1 MARFLLRLCR
11 ATPLLALLLT
21 LGLPAPA
28 RGAEE
33 GRFCGPPQ
41 SPVLVSARLPILKA
55 GNVPDFLA
63 TNQIARQNTI
73 ATYANIAERLL
84 AIPGGPVGP
93 EDLQPLF
100 RFLNGMH
107 DTMVNSADQ
116 GIGQALA
123 DGFLSAVEDLYAR
136 NPVPLRRIR
145 FSYSH
150 PALAKPEEDAPTYVL
165 YGQYTVVGAQQLRLT
180 ITVLRTD
187 TAEQRSFSAIAP
199 LTQVSAAVA
208 QHFFDAFQ
216 RPELAEFVDP
226 MPKTEW
232 VPLPATLA
240 VQDVLTT
247 QARAVCAAQGA
258 RLPTRLEIT
267 LGAAFGPYFTG
278 VGFDPSRYYTIEDEN
293 GLQVMNLYSSECLP
307 PAPRQKAA
315 VLCIRDL

>member
-1 MARFLLRLCR
+1 MIRSFLRLRR
-11 ATPLLALLLT
+11 AAPLLALLA
-21 LGLPAPA
+21 LGLFPPAQ
-28 RGAEE
+28 GAEG
-33 GRFCGPPQ
+33 GRFCGPSQ
-41 SPVLVSARLPILKA
+41 SPVQVSARLPILKA
-55 GNVPDFLA
+55 GNIPDFLA
-63 TNQIARQNTI
+63 TNQMARQNAIT
-73 ATYANIAERLL
+73 TYAAIAERLL
-84 AIPGGPVGP
+84 AIPDGPVGP
-93 EDLQPLF
+93 EDIQPLF
-100 RFLNGMH
+100 RFLASMH

-150 PALAKPEEDAPTYVL
+150 PALADLEEDAPTYVL
-165 YGQYTVVGAQQLRLT
+165 YGQYSVVSAQQLRLT

-187 TAEQRSFSAIAP
+187 TGEQRSFSAIAP

-208 QHFFDAFQ
+208 QSFFDAFQ
-216 RPELAEFVDP
+216 RPELAEFINP

-258 RLPTRLEIT
+258 RLPTRLEMT

-278 VGFDPSRYYTIEDEN
+278 VGFDPSRYYAIEDEN
-293 GLQVMNLYSSECLP
+293 GLQVMNLYASECLP